1 MERINNREDILANIA
16 TLDKYLENKLE
27 SEYDYALDKI
37 KKGNC
42 FIAVQSG
49 KDSYK
54 FYPSRFIG
62 YKNNTMNSHEDNP
75 DKDGRKTNIYIR
87 EALGKKE
94 AFDALLENKYLD
106 YCSRLGITPAKRE
119 KLTRKYWVL

>member
-1 MERINNREDILANIA
+1 MERINSREDIMANIA

-27 SEYDYALDKI
+27 SEFDYALDKI

-42 FIAVQSG
+42 FIALQCG
-49 KDSYK
+49 KDFYK

-62 YKNNTMNSHEDNP
+62 YKNNSMSRHEDNP

-94 AFDALLENKYLD
+94 TFDALLESKYLE
-106 YCSRLGITPAKRE
+106 YCSHLGITPAKRE
-119 KLTRKYWVL
+119 KLTRKYWRL